1 MEGTRVN
8 HLEEDSKVKWHGLV
22 SQTALNG
29 RRGTVVGM
37 RNKQGR
43 WPVVLDPD
51 TSAGA
56 NVVAGHGLAEGARVD
71 HTAPLLHPR
80 TQGVHTE
87 RLRSHTSDPC
97 TPARP
102 SRRDVPARPT
112 PPTP

>member
-8 HLEEDSKVKWHGLV
+8 HLEEDSKVEVHGLV

-51 TSAGA
+51 TRKSARCR
-56 NVVAGHGLAEGARVD
+56 VLHHVAKVGDGGKPLPLTAAWHRSGGDYHKRHEHD
-71 HTAPLLHPR
+71 PECPQYPCTAPL
-80 TQGVHTE
+80 
-87 RLRSHTSDPC
+87 SPC
-97 TPARP
+97 C
-102 SRRDVPARPT
+102 
-112 PPTP
+112 